1 MDLEGLD
8 DSESRFA
15 DYVEGLV
22 SVIGHADRAV
32 PLRDYCLG
40 LVMPGERKSVEPMAA
55 VTAPSRVAA
64 QHQSLLH
71 FVGNAPWS
79 DEKVLAKIC
88 AQVLPAIERH
98 GPVEAWILDDTGF
111 PKKGTHSVGV
121 ARQYC
126 GQLGKQDNC
135 QAAVSLSIANSH
147 ASLPVRYRLY
157 LPEEWAR
164 DAARRRKAGVPAEIV
179 FKTKPEIALDQ
190 IRWACEAGL
199 PRGVVLL
206 DAGYGNHTG
215 LRVEISKLG
224 LTYAA
229 GILSNTS
236 VWMPGSEPLPPKR
249 WSGRGRPP
257 TRTRRDG
264 KHKPVSVKE
273 LAFGLPTRAWR
284 TIGWREGSAE
294 RLSSRFARLR
304 VRAAHR
310 GERHDEEWL
319 LIEWPKGAQEPSKY
333 WLSTLDQD
341 VTFERLVDLA
351 KLRWRI
357 ERDYLELKQELGL
370 GHYEGRGWRGF
381 HHHAT
386 LCIAAY
392 GFLISERETI
402 PPSRSR
408 AAARIAQSAISPGYR
423 PRGAPNQA
431 RASHPQ
437 FDRDNAAPSDRG
449 AGQTLATMPVL
460 RHGKQT
466 ELPSCLLTQ

>member
-1 MDLEGLD
+1 MSEEPNHLSEGIHGQRLGAEMDLEGAD

-15 DYVEGLV
+15 AYVEGLV
-22 SVIGHADRAV
+22 SVIGHADRAA

-88 AQVLPAIERH
+88 EQVLPAIERH

-135 QAAVSLSIANSH
+135 QAAVSLSIANRH

-164 DAARRRKAGVPAEIV
+164 DAARRRKAGVPAEIA

-257 TRTRRDG
+257 TRTRRDA

-319 LIEWPKGAQEPSKY
+319 LIEWPKDAHKSRPNIGSRRWTRTSPS
-333 WLSTLDQD
+333 
-341 VTFERLVDLA
+341 
-351 KLRWRI
+351 
-357 ERDYLELKQELGL
+357 
-370 GHYEGRGWRGF
+370 
-381 HHHAT
+381 
-386 LCIAAY
+386 
-392 GFLISERETI
+392 
-402 PPSRSR
+402 
-408 AAARIAQSAISPGYR
+408 SASSI
-423 PRGAPNQA
+423 
-431 RASHPQ
+431 
-437 FDRDNAAPSDRG
+437 
-449 AGQTLATMPVL
+449 
-460 RHGKQT
+460 
-466 ELPSCLLTQ
+466 LPSCAGASSAIIWNSSRNSGLGIMKVEVGEASITTRHCALPLMDS